1 MPIAR
6 RSLLA
11 VAAALPLVGIG
22 RARAAEFTYKLA
34 TNLPE
39 QHPLNVRAQEA
50 INRVREATG
59 GQVEVA
65 LHPDS
70 KLGGDTEVIK
80 KLLSGEVELFAM
92 SGLNLSSVVPASAIN
107 GVGFAFKDYQQ
118 VWRTM
123 DGKLGKFVRDEITKQ
138 GPVVLAR
145 IWDNGFRQTTSSL
158 QPVRSPDD
166 LRNLKLRV
174 GLSPLSVSM
183 FTALGAHPTAMNLNR
198 VYSALQDHTMDG
210 QENPLALIRA
220 AKFFE
225 VQSYCSLT
233 NHMWDGYWMLANQA
247 AWARLPSR
255 TRDIVEGEFD
265 RSILEERADLVRLSP
280 DVRGDLITA
289 GLDINP
295 VDTAPFQQ
303 VLRKAGFYAEW
314 RGKYGETAWRLLE
327 DSVGALS

>member
-1 MPIAR
+1 MLIAR

-11 VAAALPLVGIG
+11 AAATLPLVGIG
-22 RARAAEFTYKLA
+22 HARAAEFTYKFA
-34 TNLPE
+34 TNLPDL
-39 QHPLNVRAQEA
+39 HPLNVRAQEA
-50 INRVREATG
+50 INRIREATG
-59 GQVEVA
+59 GQVEIT
-65 LHPDS
+65 LYSDN

-92 SGLNLSSVVPASAIN
+92 SGLNLSSVVPASSIN
-107 GVGFAFKDYQQ
+107 ALGFAFKDYQQ
-118 VWRTM
+118 VWRAM
-123 DGKLGKFVRDEITKQ
+123 DGNLGKFVRNEITKQ

-158 QPVRSPDD
+158 RAIRMPDD
-166 LRNLKLRV
+166 LRGMKVRV
-174 GLSPLSVSM
+174 GLSPLSVGM
-183 FTALGAHPTAMNLNR
+183 FTLFGARPTGMNFSK
-198 VYSALQDHTMDG
+198 VYSALQDHSMDG
-210 QENPLALIRA
+210 QENPLALIQA

-225 VQSYCSLT
+225 VQSFCSLT

-255 TRDIVEGEFD
+255 TRDIVEGELD

-295 VDTAPFQQ
+295 VDTTLFQQ
-303 VLRKAGFYAEW
+303 ALRKAGFYAEW

-327 DSVGALS
+327 DYVGALS